1 MKEITSEKKDQVL
14 KALMCARKQMGS
26 VKKDS
31 TNPFHKNKYAS
42 LPAFIEAC
50 DDALTN
56 NGLII
61 YQCINQEDGKDCL
74 ITTLEHPESG
84 QWLRSY
90 ATLLNVKGDSQGLGS
105 AITYMRRYT
114 MASLLNL
121 CPDED
126 DDGQKAC
133 APVPEKKK
141 QTTPSQK
148 ISEEQLDELLK
159 LEKFADD
166 SWKKNMKTYLKQTFK
181 IDEYKDMPNTSFEKC
196 MESLKKNTERRQAK
210 AA

>member
-1 MKEITSEKKDQVL
+1 M
-14 KALMCARKQMGS
+14 AARSQMGN

-50 DDALTN
+50 DDALTR

-74 ITTLEHPESG
+74 ITTLENPESG

-133 APVPEKKK
+133 SPMNEKKEK
-141 QTTPSQK
+141 KVQK
-148 ISEEQLDELLK
+148 KDAST
-159 LEKFADD
+159 LE
-166 SWKKNMKTYLKQTFK
+166 K
-181 IDEYKDMPNTSFEKC
+181 IDEIQQGQLKEMIELVGNKIAGQVNDFLKSQYDNVRAWRDMPKEAFESC
-196 MESLKKNTERRQAK
+196 MRNFRINLEKIKR